1 MSLQIEI
8 NNSNTKPELILEP
21 KRKYMPLRKLDL
33 QMAEL
38 IKDEWHH
45 AIITYFNLKPK
56 FLGQFADFPLNSTD
70 IQNIK
75 KYYGISPPQTNNQ
88 IEEHLYISEKKI
100 KETQKHIT
108 TTSLDILDFYSQ
120 GYNSNASSILECDE
134 DPFIYNFYYSKRDS
148 SLNTNIIN
156 NNITWLEDYF

>member
-8 NNSNTKPELILEP
+8 NTSTSKPELILEP

-33 QMAEL
+33 QTAGL

-56 FLGQFADFPLNSTD
+56 FLGQFYDFPLNSTD

-75 KYYGISPPQTNNQ
+75 KYYGISPPSS
-88 IEEHLYISEKKI
+88 IRICSEEKPKFSQKK
-100 KETQKHIT
+100 ELQKNIP
-108 TTSLDILDFYSQ
+108 TSLDILDFYSQ
-120 GYNSNASSILECDE
+120 GYSSNTSSIIECDE
-134 DPFIYNFYYSKRDS
+134 DPFIYSFDYC
-148 SLNTNIIN
+148 TNNEESININMIN
-156 NNITWLEDYF
+156 NHNIMWFEDYF